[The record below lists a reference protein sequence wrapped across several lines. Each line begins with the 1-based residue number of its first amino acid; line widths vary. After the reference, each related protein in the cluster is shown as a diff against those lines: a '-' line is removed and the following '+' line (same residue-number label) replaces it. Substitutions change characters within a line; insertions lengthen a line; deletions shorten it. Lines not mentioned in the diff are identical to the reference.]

1 MIGNFEVYEKEDG
14 NIYLAYDAKV
24 HYPHTP
30 EGKLERI
37 ALSGT
42 IPALCAHIKTKP
54 MNQIYNFKLWARTT
68 NNLIALVL
76 VSTII

>member
-1 MIGNFEVYEKEDG
+1 MVGNFEVYENEDG
-14 NIYLAYDAKV
+14 SIYLAYDTKV
-24 HYPHTP
+24 YYPHTP

-37 ALSGT
+37 AVSGT
-42 IPALCAHIKTKP
+42 IPVLASHIKTKP